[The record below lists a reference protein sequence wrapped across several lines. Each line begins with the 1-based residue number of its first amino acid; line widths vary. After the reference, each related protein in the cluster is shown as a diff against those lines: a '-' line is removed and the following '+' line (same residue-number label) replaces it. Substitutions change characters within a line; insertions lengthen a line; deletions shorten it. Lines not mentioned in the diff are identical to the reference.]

1 MWDDIDHFRLP
12 DPEFLKDKALSAT
25 LLSET
30 LIEITNHY
38 LDWAQHE
45 PDAKNKINALKTA
58 ISNLELAYTR
68 DLQAVLAQD
77 FEKIPVKLQK
87 NRDLQIG
94 WILNNNESFS
104 KANELLLKQK
114 LVLVEKQTKLDQ
126 IQSRMSAAKH
136 VLDIGRSILSAMKEE
151 LRNL

>member
-45 PDAKNKINALKTA
+45 PRAKQTINNLKRLISQAETAYEHDLQKLLAKNF
-58 ISNLELAYTR
+58 
-68 DLQAVLAQD
+68 D
-77 FEKIPVKLQK
+77 KIPVKLQK

-94 WILNNNESFS
+94 WILNNFDEFDAIN
-104 KANELLLKQK
+104 K
-114 LVLVEKQTKLDQ
+114 LIVNYKVELVEKQAKLAQ
-126 IQSRMSAAKH
+126 ITARMDAAKH
-136 VLDIGRSILSAMKEE
+136 ILDIGRSILSAMKEE